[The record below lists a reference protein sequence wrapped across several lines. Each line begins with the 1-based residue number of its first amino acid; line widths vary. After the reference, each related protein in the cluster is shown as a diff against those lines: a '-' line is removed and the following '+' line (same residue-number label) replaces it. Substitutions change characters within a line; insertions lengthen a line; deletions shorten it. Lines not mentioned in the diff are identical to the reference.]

1 MPSDESWQA
10 LMNLVG
16 QLDREVKA
24 VKSRTISSKALH
36 SLAREMVEQYTG
48 IVRPELITRGFT
60 DAELEIVDAEME
72 AALRLATG
80 TKQRSAYMESG
91 RKVRK
96 TLREL
101 DIARVMRAGASTSR
115 ADAPAQ
121 AARTAIDGLI
131 VDALVQI
138 LPSTAA
144 SYEQALLDLEDPA
157 RLSYRG
163 VANELREVLRE
174 VLDYYAPDDAL
185 TSAGVR
191 PDPDHG
197 FTQKQKVRYIMRQRG
212 VAENARE
219 APERTVEL
227 IEASMASLTRA
238 TSVRA
243 SISAHVSTGRTEART
258 IKPYVEVV
266 LADLLNVHAG

>member
-1 MPSDESWQA
+1 
-10 LMNLVG
+10 MNLVG

-24 VKSRTISSKALH
+24 TKGQTISSKALH

-48 IVRPELITRGFT
+48 IVRAELVARGFT
-60 DAELEIVDAEME
+60 DCELEVVDAEME
-72 AALRLATG
+72 ATLRLAGG
-80 TKQRSAYMESG
+80 TKPRAAYLNSG
-91 RKVRK
+91 RNVRE

-101 DIARVMRAGASTSR
+101 DIARVMRAGAVTSR
-115 ADAPAQ
+115 TEAQAQ

-144 SYEQALLDLEDPA
+144 SYEQALLDLDDPG

-174 VLDYYAPDDAL
+174 VLDFYAPDEAL
-185 TSAGVR
+185 KAAGIK
-191 PDPDHG
+191 PDPDYG
-197 FTQKQKVRYIMRQRG
+197 FTQKQKVRHIMRQRG

-227 IEASMASLTRA
+227 IEAAMASLTRA

-266 LADLLNVHAG
+266 LADLLDVHAG